1 MTAAATRRMITERP
15 QRRLIGTIA
24 AKEMG
29 ETVRSRW
36 FWLWTIAFAG
46 LAALLVTVALPGS
59 EIDGYSGF
67 GRTSASLVTLV
78 QLIIPLM
85 GLTLGALSIAGPRES
100 GALRFLLS
108 HPVSRTEAFLGTYL
122 GLGAALAAA
131 TAAGFGIAGLVTVA
145 GGVPADTAS
154 FLWIALLSWLLSLA
168 MLGLGMLISTL
179 TRTSGAALGGAV
191 FVWLMLVFVGDLGL
205 MGTAA
210 ATRTPVGV
218 LFGAALLNPI
228 EAFRLAALAT
238 FDNSLD
244 VLGPA
249 GTYAVDALGDAL
261 VPLLLV
267 VLSAWVVAPAA
278 LAWLRFHK
286 GSDL

>member
-1 MTAAATRRMITERP
+1 MTSVAAQLISERP
-15 QRRLIGTIA
+15 QRQTIGTIA
-24 AKEMG
+24 AKELR

-36 FWLWTIAFAG
+36 FWLWTVAFAG
-46 LAALLVTVALPGS
+46 LAAVLVTVALPGS

-108 HPVSRTEAFLGTYL
+108 HPVSRTEAFIGTYL
-122 GLGAALAAA
+122 GLLAALGTA
-131 TAAGFGIAGLVTVA
+131 TAAGFGIAGLITVA
-145 GGVPADTAS
+145 NGVPADTS
-154 FLWIALLSWLLSLA
+154 SLLWIAVLSWLLSLA
-168 MLGLGMLISTL
+168 MLGVGVLISTF

-191 FVWLMLVFVGDLGL
+191 FVWLVLVFLGDLGL

-210 ATRTPVGV
+210 ATRMPVGA
-218 LFGAALLNPI
+218 LFGAALFNPI

-238 FDNSLD
+238 FDSSLD

-249 GTYAVDALGDAL
+249 GTYAVDTLGGAL
-261 VPLLLV
+261 VPVLV
-267 VLSAWVVAPAA
+267 AVLAAWVLIPVAA
-278 LAWLRFHK
+278 AWLRFKK
-286 GSDL
+286 GSDV

>member
-1 MTAAATRRMITERP
+1 MTAVRAELISERP
-15 QRRLIGTIA
+15 QRRTIGTIA
-24 AKEMG
+24 AKELR

-36 FWLWTIAFAG
+36 FWLWTVAFAG
-46 LAALLVTVALPGS
+46 LAAVLVTVALPGS

-108 HPVSRTEAFLGTYL
+108 HPVSRTEAFTGTYL
-122 GLGAALAAA
+122 GLAAALGAA
-131 TAAGFGIAGLVTVA
+131 TAAGFGIAGLITVA
-145 GGVPADTAS
+145 GGVPADTSS
-154 FLWIALLSWLLSLA
+154 FIWIAVLSWLLSLA
-168 MLGLGMLISTL
+168 MLGVGMLISTF

-191 FVWLMLVFVGDLGL
+191 FVWLLLVFLGDLGL

-210 ATRTPVGV
+210 ATRMPVGA
-218 LFGAALLNPI
+218 LFGAALFNPI

-238 FDNSLD
+238 FDSSLD

-249 GTYAVDALGDAL
+249 GSYAVDTLGGAL
-261 VPLLLV
+261 VPILV
-267 VLSAWVVAPAA
+267 AVLAAWVLIPAA
-278 LAWLRFHK
+278 AAWLRFKK
-286 GSDL
+286 GSDV

>member
-1 MTAAATRRMITERP
+1 MTTTQAGVITERP
-15 QRRLIGTIA
+15 QRRAIGTIA
-24 AKEMG
+24 TKELR

-36 FWLWTIAFAG
+36 FWLWTVAFAG
-46 LAALLVTVALPGS
+46 LAAVLVTVALPGS

-108 HPVSRTEAFLGTYL
+108 HPVSRTEAFIGTYL

-131 TAAGFGIAGLVTVA
+131 TATGFGIAGLVTVA
-145 GGVPADTAS
+145 GGVPADTTA
-154 FLWIALLSWLLSLA
+154 FIWIALLSWLLSLA
-168 MLGLGMLISTL
+168 MLGVGMLISTL

-191 FVWLMLVFVGDLGL
+191 FVWLVLVFLGDLGL

-210 ATRTPVGV
+210 ATRMPVNV

-228 EAFRLAALAT
+228 EAYRLAALAT
-238 FDNSLD
+238 FDSSLD

-249 GTYAVDALGDAL
+249 GSYAVDTLRDAL
-261 VPLLLV
+261 VPSLLA
-267 VLSAWVVAPAA
+267 VLTAWVIAPAA
-278 LAWLRFHK
+278 AAWFRFHR
-286 GSDL
+286 GSDV

>member
-1 MTAAATRRMITERP
+1 MTAVPADHITERP
-15 QRRLIGTIA
+15 QPRAITTIA
-24 AKEMG
+24 AKELR

-36 FWLWTIAFAG
+36 FWLWTVAFAA
-46 LAALLVTVALPGS
+46 LAAILVTVALPGS

-108 HPVSRTEAFLGTYL
+108 HPVSRTEAFFGTYL

-131 TAAGFGIAGLVTVA
+131 TAAGFGVAGLITVA
-145 GGVPADTAS
+145 GGVPANTGA
-154 FLWIALLSWLLSLA
+154 FLWIALLSWLLALA
-168 MLGLGMLISTL
+168 MLGAGMLISTL
-179 TRTSGAALGGAV
+179 TRTAGAALGGAV
-191 FVWLMLVFVGDLGL
+191 FVWLILVFVGDLGL

-210 ATRTPVGV
+210 ATRMPVNA

-228 EAFRLAALAT
+228 EAFRLAALTT
-238 FDNSLD
+238 FAGSLD

-249 GTYAVDALGDAL
+249 GTYAMDTLGDAL
-261 VPLLLV
+261 LPVLLA
-267 VLSAWVVAPAA
+267 VLTAWVIAPLAVA
-278 LAWLRFHK
+278 WFRFHK
-286 GSDL
+286 GTDL

>member
-1 MTAAATRRMITERP
+1 MTTVQAELITERP
-15 QRRLIGTIA
+15 QGRTIWTVA
-24 AKEMG
+24 AKELR
-29 ETVRSRW
+29 ETVSSKW
-36 FWLWTIAFAG
+36 FWLWTVAFAG

-108 HPVSRTEAFLGTYL
+108 HPVSRTEAFAGTYL
-122 GLGAALAAA
+122 GLAAALAAA
-131 TAAGFGIAGLVTVA
+131 TAAGFGIAGLITVA
-145 GGVPADTAS
+145 GGVPADTAA

-168 MLGLGMLISTL
+168 MLGVGMLVSTM
-179 TRTSGAALGGAV
+179 TRTAGAALGGAV
-191 FVWLMLVFVGDLGL
+191 FAWLVLVFLGDLGL
-205 MGTAA
+205 MGTAV
-210 ATRTPVGV
+210 ATRMPVSV

-238 FDNSLD
+238 FDSSLD

-249 GTYAVDALGDAL
+249 GTYAVDTLGDAL
-261 VPLLLV
+261 VPALLA
-267 VLSAWVVAPAA
+267 VLAAWVIAPAA
-278 LAWLRFHK
+278 VAWLRFRK
-286 GSDL
+286 GTDL

>member
-1 MTAAATRRMITERP
+1 MTAVPADHITERP
-15 QRRLIGTIA
+15 QRRAIATIA
-24 AKEMG
+24 AKELR

-36 FWLWTIAFAG
+36 FWLWTVAFAA
-46 LAALLVTVALPGS
+46 LAAILVTVALPGS
-59 EIDGYSGF
+59 EVDGYSGF

-108 HPVSRTEAFLGTYL
+108 HPVSRTEAFFGTYL

-131 TAAGFGIAGLVTVA
+131 TAAGFGVAGLITVA
-145 GGVPADTAS
+145 GGVPADTGA
-154 FLWIALLSWLLSLA
+154 FLWIALLSWLLALA
-168 MLGLGMLISTL
+168 MLGAGMLISTL
-179 TRTSGAALGGAV
+179 TRTAGAALGGAV
-191 FVWLMLVFVGDLGL
+191 FVWLILVFVGDLGL

-210 ATRTPVGV
+210 ATRMPVNV

-228 EAFRLAALAT
+228 EAFRLAALTT
-238 FDNSLD
+238 FAGSLD

-249 GTYAVDALGDAL
+249 GTYAMDTLGDAL
-261 VPLLLV
+261 LPVLLA
-267 VLSAWVVAPAA
+267 VLTAWVIAPLAV
-278 LAWLRFHK
+278 AWLRFHR
-286 GSDL
+286 GTDL

>member
-1 MTAAATRRMITERP
+1 MTTTQAGVITERP
-15 QRRLIGTIA
+15 QRRAIGTIA
-24 AKEMG
+24 TKELR

-36 FWLWTIAFAG
+36 FWLWTVAFAG
-46 LAALLVTVALPGS
+46 LAAILVTVALPGS

-108 HPVSRTEAFLGTYL
+108 HPVSRTEAFIGTYL
-122 GLGAALAAA
+122 GLGSALAAA

-145 GGVPADTAS
+145 GGVPADTAA
-154 FLWIALLSWLLSLA
+154 FIWIALLSWLLSLA
-168 MLGLGMLISTL
+168 MLGVGMLISTL

-191 FVWLMLVFVGDLGL
+191 FVWLVFVFLGDLGL

-210 ATRTPVGV
+210 ATRMPVNV
-218 LFGAALLNPI
+218 LFGTALLNPI
-228 EAFRLAALAT
+228 EAYRLAALAT
-238 FDNSLD
+238 FDGSLD

-249 GTYAVDALGDAL
+249 GSYAVDTLRDAL
-261 VPLLLV
+261 VPTLV
-267 VLSAWVVAPAA
+267 AVLAAWVIAPTAA
-278 LAWLRFHK
+278 AWFRFHR
-286 GSDL
+286 GSDV

>member
-1 MTAAATRRMITERP
+1 MTTTQAGVITERP
-15 QRRLIGTIA
+15 QRRAIGTIA
-24 AKEMG
+24 TKELR

-36 FWLWTIAFAG
+36 FWLWTVAFAG
-46 LAALLVTVALPGS
+46 LAAILVTVALPGS

-108 HPVSRTEAFLGTYL
+108 HPVSRTEAFIGTYL

-145 GGVPADTAS
+145 GGVPADTAA
-154 FLWIALLSWLLSLA
+154 FIWIALLSWLLSLA
-168 MLGLGMLISTL
+168 MLGVGMLISTL

-191 FVWLMLVFVGDLGL
+191 FVWLVLVFLGDLGL

-210 ATRTPVGV
+210 ATRMPVNV

-228 EAFRLAALAT
+228 EAYRLAALAT
-238 FDNSLD
+238 FDSSLD

-249 GTYAVDALGDAL
+249 GSYAVDTLRDAL
-261 VPLLLV
+261 VPSLLA
-267 VLSAWVVAPAA
+267 VLTAWVIAPAA
-278 LAWLRFHK
+278 AAWFRFHR
-286 GSDL
+286 GSDV

>member
-1 MTAAATRRMITERP
+1 MTAVPAPVMTERP
-15 QRRLIGTIA
+15 QRRKIWTIA
-24 AKEMG
+24 TKELR

-36 FWLWTIAFAG
+36 FWLWTVAFSG
-46 LAALLVTVALPGS
+46 LAAILVTVALPGS

-108 HPVSRTEAFLGTYL
+108 HPVSRTEGFIGTYL

-131 TAAGFGIAGLVTVA
+131 TATGFGFAGLVTVA
-145 GGVPADTAS
+145 GGVPADTGA
-154 FLWIALLSWLLSLA
+154 FLWIALLTWLLSLA
-168 MLGLGMLISTL
+168 MLGVGMLISTV
-179 TRTSGAALGGAV
+179 TSTAGAALGGAV
-191 FVWLMLVFVGDLGL
+191 FVWLVLVFLGDLGL

-210 ATRTPVGV
+210 ATQMPVNV
-218 LFGAALLNPI
+218 LFAVALLNPI
-228 EAFRLAALAT
+228 EAFRLTALAT
-238 FDNSLD
+238 FAGSLD

-249 GTYAVDALGDAL
+249 GTYAVDTLGDAL
-261 VPLLLV
+261 VPTLFAALI
-267 VLSAWVVAPAA
+267 AWVIAPAL
-278 LAWLRFHK
+278 LAWLRFR
-286 GSDL
+286 GRSDL